1 MDVTFLSRLPSPTSR
16 SMWRF
21 VCCVLLSICSVAILL
36 VAPAS
41 AHTLK
46 TDGTISAV
54 LHFQPDD
61 DPVSEKP
68 TEYILFLNDSTK
80 RFSMAECN
88 CTIAIKKD
96 GKTISASPL
105 RLNSQ
110 NIIGGTITFRQA
122 GAYEVVFQ
130 GSPIKTDTFQ
140 PFTLSYLE
148 RVVPNPGVS
157 HPSSAFTLGIGAL
170 VVSMI
175 IIAFLIKVRY
185 NTLGRS

>member
-1 MDVTFLSRLPSPTSR
+1 MSTAALSLATHPIWRLMSYA
-16 SMWRF
+16 
-21 VCCVLLSICSVAILL
+21 VLAICSIVILL
-36 VAPAS
+36 APAAS

-46 TDGTISAV
+46 IDGTISAV

-61 DPVSEKP
+61 DPMSGKP

-80 RFSMAECN
+80 RFSLSGCEC
-88 CTIAIKKD
+88 TLAIKKD
-96 GKTISASPL
+96 GATISTSAL
-105 RLNSQ
+105 QLNSQ
-110 NIIGGTITFRQA
+110 NIISGTITFPQA

-148 RVVPNPGVS
+148 RVVPNPDIS
-157 HPSSAFTLGIGAL
+157 HPSSAFTLGISAL